1 MEPHEVFARN
11 LRRQRGRS
19 KLSQEAL
26 GFEAGLHPS
35 EISRLECAEREPRLS
50 TIVRL
55 SRGLDVRV
63 SVLLRGI
70 E

>member
-1 MEPHEVFARN
+1 MEPHELFARN
-11 LRRQRGRS
+11 LRAQRNRLE
-19 KLSQEAL
+19 LSQEAL
-26 GFEAGLHPS
+26 GHQCGFHPT

-55 SRGLDVRV
+55 ARGLDVRL